1 MVQLLLL
8 AVALEQS
15 LDSRAP
21 ASRPTPSEG
30 SARTEVVMMFKTLT
44 AERSLATG
52 SPSPLT
58 IGIVVDPESTAS
70 VLSAEVMAREF
81 RSAEELL
88 GRRIRVNIIEVNSDG
103 VLADGVDADVV
114 YVTPVRSRLI
124 EPIVDWTRRHRLI
137 SFTGVPAF
145 VERGLVAGVDGS
157 GKIIVNRTACKAVGA
172 EFSSGLLRVAKVI
185 D

>member
-1 MVQLLLL
+1 M
-8 AVALEQS
+8 
-15 LDSRAP
+15 
-21 ASRPTPSEG
+21 
-30 SARTEVVMMFKTLT
+30 
-44 AERSLATG
+44 
-52 SPSPLT
+52 
-58 IGIVVDPESTAS
+58 
-70 VLSAEVMAREF
+70 
-81 RSAEELL
+81 
-88 GRRIRVNIIEVNSDG
+88 IEVRSGG
-103 VLADGVDADVV
+103 VIADPVDADVV

-172 EFSSGLLRVAKVI
+172 EFSSQLLRVAKVI